1 MRKGTETDR
10 IDVRTLQPAVR
21 EQLRRTAL
29 RLHKQGH
36 TQEAIATALGVRRP
50 TVSQWLK
57 RARAGLGVKEAR
69 RGRPLGDG
77 RTLTAAQEERLRR
90 DITEGSPDQ
99 LRLRF
104 ALWSAQAVRALIKQH
119 FGIDMPVR
127 TVRNDLKRWGFTPQ
141 CPLRRA
147 YEQKPEA
154 VERWLKEQYPALAAR
169 AKAEGGEI
177 HWADATAVSSIA
189 HERRGYAPKGQTPV
203 WVLSPSECRRIHL
216 ISAIANQGLKRFM
229 LYRDTLSAEVL
240 IEFLERLIREAG
252 RKVFLVLDNL
262 RVHHSRKVREWLED
276 KQDRIEL
283 IFLPSDSPELNP
295 DEDLNA
301 DLKVR
306 LNAGEP
312 VRDGEHLKR
321 KLRSHL
327 HSLQK
332 QPERIRSYCE
342 AEPIRYAA

>member
-104 ALWSAQAVRALIKQH
+104 A
-119 FGIDMPVR
+119 
-127 TVRNDLKRWGFTPQ
+127 
-141 CPLRRA
+141 
-147 YEQKPEA
+147 
-154 VERWLKEQYPALAAR
+154 
-169 AKAEGGEI
+169 
-177 HWADATAVSSIA
+177 
-189 HERRGYAPKGQTPV
+189 
-203 WVLSPSECRRIHL
+203 
-216 ISAIANQGLKRFM
+216 
-229 LYRDTLSAEVL
+229 
-240 IEFLERLIREAG
+240 
-252 RKVFLVLDNL
+252 
-262 RVHHSRKVREWLED
+262 
-276 KQDRIEL
+276 
-283 IFLPSDSPELNP
+283 
-295 DEDLNA
+295 
-301 DLKVR
+301 
-306 LNAGEP
+306 
-312 VRDGEHLKR
+312 
-321 KLRSHL
+321 
-327 HSLQK
+327 
-332 QPERIRSYCE
+332 
-342 AEPIRYAA
+342 